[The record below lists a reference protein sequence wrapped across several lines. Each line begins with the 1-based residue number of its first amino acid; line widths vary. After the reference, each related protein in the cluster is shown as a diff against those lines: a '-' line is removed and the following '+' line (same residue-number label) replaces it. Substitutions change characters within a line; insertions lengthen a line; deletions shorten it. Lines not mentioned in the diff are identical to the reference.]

1 MTLNFAQE
9 TQPPSPF
16 SPPPPPSFLL
26 FLLGKEATG
35 AKNAALSA

>member
-16 SPPPPPSFLL
+16 SPPPPSFLL